1 MDITFNQD
9 FILDFVNVISGFFV
23 GLQPL
28 MVLAIALMMFNA
40 GVHMAM
46 SWIKRVPHS

>member
-9 FILDFVNVISGFFV
+9 FILDFVNVIAALFV

-28 MVLAIALMMFNA
+28 LIMVIAMIMFNG
-40 GVHMAM
+40 GVHMVI
-46 SWIKRVPHS
+46 SWIKRVPHT